1 MCVLLQSFSDV
12 VQYLMTISSSTQD
25 YQLLVDTVSTHT
37 HSPHSVHCYII
48 RWIKILLVIVYTI
61 IL

>member
-37 HSPHSVHCYII
+37 HTHLIQSIV
-48 RWIKILLVIVYTI
+48 ILLDK
-61 IL
+61 

>member
-25 YQLLVDTVSTHT
+25 YQLLVDTVSTHM
-37 HSPHSVHCYII
+37 HSPHSVH
-48 RWIKILLVIVYTI
+48 RFI
-61 IL
+61 ILDG